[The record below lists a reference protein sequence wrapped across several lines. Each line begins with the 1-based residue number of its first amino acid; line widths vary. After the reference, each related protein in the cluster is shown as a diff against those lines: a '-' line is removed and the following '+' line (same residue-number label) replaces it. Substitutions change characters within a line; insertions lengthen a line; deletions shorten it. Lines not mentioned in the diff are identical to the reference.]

1 MGRLTVN
8 HSGGLDHDSVNHTTS
23 LEHEGVARV
32 NASRP
37 TWSTTRGP
45 DSPLAVSGAVLVVC
59 LLAPLI
65 LAGNAALLA
74 AVCRFKRLRTP
85 SNLLVASLAGNN
97 NNMIREKNAICCLF
111 VYIIDRI

>member
-8 HSGGLDHDSVNHTTS
+8 HSGGLDQDGGAVNHSTA

-37 TWSTTRGP
+37 AWNTRGP
-45 DSPLAVSGAVLVVC
+45 ESPLAVSGAVLVVC

-65 LAGNAALLA
+65 IAGNAAILG

-85 SNLLVASLAGNN
+85 SNLLVASLAGN
-97 NNMIREKNAICCLF
+97 IS
-111 VYIIDRI
+111 